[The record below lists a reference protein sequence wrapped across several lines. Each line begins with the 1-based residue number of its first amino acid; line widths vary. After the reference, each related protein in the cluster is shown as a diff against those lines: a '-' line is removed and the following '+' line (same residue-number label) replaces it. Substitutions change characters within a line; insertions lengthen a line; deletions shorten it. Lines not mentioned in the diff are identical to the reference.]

1 MVFNR
6 IHSLRGMLIPMH
18 RDKREK
24 TELIFSFSLLTL
36 AGDLKIYMY
45 VHVRYYIPKKKT
57 SRKWHE
63 KKTKAL
69 QEFQRNRMAMATATT
84 ITKRHP
90 WRDDIWI
97 EDYTRR
103 WLVTDN
109 MPSNRKY
116 DDKANRSAD
125 EEIRKS
131 KCMTSVMHNNHRFRK
146 LSKNA
151 KYITRPL
158 ATKMK

>member
-1 MVFNR
+1 MAR
-6 IHSLRGMLIPMH
+6 
-18 RDKREK
+18 
-24 TELIFSFSLLTL
+24 
-36 AGDLKIYMY
+36 
-45 VHVRYYIPKKKT
+45 
-57 SRKWHE
+57 

-69 QEFQRNRMAMATATT
+69 QEFQRNRIATATT

-90 WRDDIWI
+90 CRDDIWI

-109 MPSNRKY
+109 MPSNREY

-131 KCMTSVMHNNHRFRK
+131 KCMTSVMHNNHRFSK

-151 KYITRPL
+151 KYNSPTRNKNEIDEQMNNINHEQCQTQRLPNYHRPQQKQNIT
-158 ATKMK
+158 KWNSKWNI